1 MAQKWGQEDDEEME
15 AYDPEEEL
23 AMAQVRASEM
33 CLLVAECSC
42 QDDWQEELQKK
53 PRSNT
58 KTRAMLQRE
67 AQGLPPFDPP
77 PEGVDVIGYATFFDS
92 IFELA
97 DVLVGQQGVDTI
109 TLALS

>member
-1 MAQKWGQEDDEEME
+1 
-15 AYDPEEEL
+15 
-23 AMAQVRASEM
+23 
-33 CLLVAECSC
+33 
-42 QDDWQEELQKK
+42 
-53 PRSNT
+53 
-58 KTRAMLQRE
+58 MLQRE